1 MRVSTIKMFLRDAV
15 NSLKRNATLS
25 IASIATVM
33 ATLFIL
39 GVFLLTIMNV
49 NVAINGV
56 ESQLQVKVFLKD
68 DVTSDQQQKI
78 FDKLNEQEGKATIS
92 FESKAQ
98 AFENLKKQLGSKNKD
113 LLAGMESGNNLPNSY
128 IVKAKSA
135 DDIPKISAS
144 IKDMAGIDQINDGSS
159 AAQKISIITKAIQWV
174 GIVLF
179 TILIGVSL
187 FLIGNT
193 IRLAVYSRRRE
204 IGIMK
209 YIGATDWFIR
219 WPFIF
224 EGMLIGLLGA
234 VLSVLI
240 LYYLYAF
247 VYGKLTSSSVTM
259 LMNFLQPGY
268 VMTSISWEFIL
279 LGMFIGALGSILAIR
294 KFLVV

>member
-1 MRVSTIKMFLRDAV
+1 MRISTIKLFLKDAL

-25 IASIATVM
+25 IASVATVM

-39 GVFLLTIMNV
+39 GVFLLTVLNV
-49 NVAINGV
+49 RIAITGV
-56 ESQLQVKVFLKD
+56 EAQLQIKVFLNDNIKI
-68 DVTSDQQQKI
+68 DQQQKI
-78 FDKLNEQEGKATIS
+78 YDKINEQSGVASIT

-98 AFENLKKQLGSKNKD
+98 ALENLKKQLGSKNKD

-128 IVKAKSA
+128 IVKAKTA
-135 DDIPKISAS
+135 DDIPKISNN
-144 IKDMAGIDQINDGSS
+144 IKNMAGIEQINDGSS
-159 AAQKISIITKAIQWV
+159 AAKKVSIITKAIQWV
-174 GIVLF
+174 GIILF
-179 TILIGVSL
+179 AILIGVSL
-187 FLIGNT
+187 FLIANT

-224 EGMLIGLLGA
+224 EGMIIGLLGA
-234 VLSVLI
+234 IFSVII
-240 LYYLYAF
+240 LYYLYSF
-247 VYGKLTSSSVTM
+247 VYSWMSSSTVTM
-259 LMNFLQPGY
+259 LMNFLSPSY
-268 VMTSISWEFIL
+268 ALTSISWMFIL

>member
-1 MRVSTIKMFLRDAV
+1 MRISTIKLFLKDAL

-25 IASIATVM
+25 IASVATVM

-39 GVFLLTIMNV
+39 GVFLLTVLNV
-49 NVAINGV
+49 KIAISGV
-56 ESQLQVKVFLKD
+56 EAQLQIKVFLNDNIKI
-68 DVTSDQQQKI
+68 DQQQKI
-78 FDKLNEQEGKATIS
+78 YDKINEQSGVASIT

-98 AFENLKKQLGSKNKD
+98 ALENLKKQLGSKNKD

-128 IVKAKSA
+128 IVKAKTA
-135 DDIPKISAS
+135 DDIPKISNN
-144 IKDMAGIDQINDGSS
+144 IKNMAGIDQINDGSS
-159 AAQKISIITKAIQWV
+159 AAKKVSIITKAIQWV
-174 GIVLF
+174 GIILF
-179 TILIGVSL
+179 AILIGVSL
-187 FLIGNT
+187 FLIANT

-224 EGMLIGLLGA
+224 EGMIIGLLGA
-234 VLSVLI
+234 IFSVII
-240 LYYLYAF
+240 LYYLYSF
-247 VYGKLTSSSVTM
+247 VYSWMSSSTVTM
-259 LMNFLQPGY
+259 LMNFLSPSY
-268 VMTSISWEFIL
+268 ALTSISWMFIL

>member
-1 MRVSTIKMFLRDAV
+1 MRISTIKLFLKDAL

-25 IASIATVM
+25 IASVATVM

-39 GVFLLTIMNV
+39 GVFLLTVLNV
-49 NVAINGV
+49 KIAISGV
-56 ESQLQVKVFLKD
+56 EAQLQIKVFLNDNIKI
-68 DVTSDQQQKI
+68 DQQQKI
-78 FDKLNEQEGKATIS
+78 YEKINEQSGVASIT

-98 AFENLKKQLGSKNKD
+98 ALENLKKQLGSKNKD

-128 IVKAKSA
+128 IVKAKTA
-135 DDIPKISAS
+135 DDIPKISNN
-144 IKDMAGIDQINDGSS
+144 IKNMTGIDQINDGSS
-159 AAQKISIITKAIQWV
+159 AAKKVSIITKAIQWV
-174 GIVLF
+174 GIILF
-179 TILIGVSL
+179 AILIGVSL
-187 FLIGNT
+187 FLIANT

-224 EGMLIGLLGA
+224 EGMIIGLLGA
-234 VLSVLI
+234 IFSVII
-240 LYYLYAF
+240 LYYLYSF
-247 VYGKLTSSSVTM
+247 VYSWMSSSTVTM
-259 LMNFLQPGY
+259 LMNFLSPSY
-268 VMTSISWEFIL
+268 ALTSISWMFIL

>member
-1 MRVSTIKMFLRDAV
+1 MRISTIKLFLKDAL

-25 IASIATVM
+25 IASVATVM

-39 GVFLLTIMNV
+39 GVFLLTVLNV
-49 NVAINGV
+49 KIAISGV
-56 ESQLQVKVFLKD
+56 EAQLQIKVFLNDNIKI
-68 DVTSDQQQKI
+68 DQQQKI
-78 FDKLNEQEGKATIS
+78 YEKINEQSGVASIT

-98 AFENLKKQLGSKNKD
+98 ALENLKKQLGSKNKD

-128 IVKAKSA
+128 IVKAKTA
-135 DDIPKISAS
+135 DDIPKISNN
-144 IKDMAGIDQINDGSS
+144 IKNMAGIDQINDGSS
-159 AAQKISIITKAIQWV
+159 AAKKVSIITKAIQWV
-174 GIVLF
+174 GIILF
-179 TILIGVSL
+179 AILIGVSL
-187 FLIGNT
+187 FLIANT

-224 EGMLIGLLGA
+224 EGMIIGLLGA
-234 VLSVLI
+234 IFSVII
-240 LYYLYAF
+240 LYYLYSF
-247 VYGKLTSSSVTM
+247 VYSWMSSSTVTM
-259 LMNFLQPGY
+259 LMNFLSPSY
-268 VMTSISWEFIL
+268 ALTSISWMFIL